1 MSIEN
6 SNNELKDKL
15 NRFLDYHKILFNLK
29 RKIIKRIEDYD
40 EVIWLYEIPNE
51 KECFRV
57 LNVNGDVDETILEVY
72 LPDEPQKPI
81 IPHEINKYVVFD
93 TNEEPKLNETL
104 LLQLLQ
110 QNKITN
116 EDLLR
121 IKEIFE
127 NYEKKYIEWLIEHE
141 RWRKIYKVYEKLY
154 KIYFELKRNEAA
166 YELVLGCG
174 LLLWRQP
181 NRQIIQRHILTA
193 RCIIEFEKDKKEIKV
208 LFDENN
214 PKVNLEDEMIDLEY
228 RPSGIIESK
237 KALLEDSSV
246 YDLFSKTENNSNN
259 IISFLKAFV
268 NTLHPQGKY
277 EHTNQ
282 PDLKNINDVPRI
294 EFAPAII
301 LRKRTEPYLKWLNDF
316 SKLEIKDI
324 SPLILEI
331 AEIKKENK
339 EFYDTKKSTLI
350 DYRLYFPKPYNE
362 EQKRIIEKLNFSNLV
377 VVQGPPGTGKSHT
390 IANLIAHLL
399 AEGKRV
405 LVTAKTSRALAV
417 LKNLIPEKLRDFC
430 IFLFGESSIE
440 EKEHLEHSVKSLL
453 YNLQNLDSERLENSI
468 KELEEEL
475 EKIKRKKRELMDQ
488 ILRLAN
494 LEKEDCK
501 EIGIYKGSRA
511 DLALQFEKDK
521 EKFVWFED
529 NIHYDKN
536 WPDELN
542 SVNWDKLINSLNYF
556 KSYNQKEFLGKQ
568 LENLIKDLKQ
578 IFDLIPLTQIENL
591 LEKETR
597 IVDQLKR
604 FEKITIKFINKKT
617 SDYFDLD
624 FLNESI
630 TFFKNFKEKLNEIG
644 VELPWVKDLCV
655 SILEN
660 EELMKRKIDKIKS
673 IKEEV
678 LNWQCVLP
686 KQKNEPIDVEEIIN
700 DIEILLHY
708 LQSGGKLRFWIFRLG
723 FWIFRPS
730 IVKEREYLIK
740 KCYINGKKCSTI
752 DDLRR
757 LHLYLK
763 TMNELE
769 GLYSEWKKY
778 FEDISTTTLKEKYK
792 ILKEKILDPAE
803 QIMKEKDL
811 LLKCRLYQKKLDITD
826 TTVFFDP
833 DKIAQLIDELS
844 YYKLQAELVDI
855 QQKISL
861 LIEELKNINTS
872 CYDLP
877 RLLKY
882 LEERRVDELLNA
894 IYKIKE
900 EKEKILIIEKNLEI
914 LKKHLPN
921 LIDNIFLNP
930 NYEYWAP
937 KIKVLNRAWDFA
949 RLRSFLHEITSENDY
964 EQLNKQLHQLENE
977 ERKIIADI
985 ITLKTWYFLSER
997 IDKET
1002 KKHLVAWE
1010 QAIKKIGRGKG
1021 KYVNKYMRDA
1031 QSHLE
1036 KVIYS
1041 FPIWIMPIY
1050 KIYYT
1055 FEIKKFP
1062 WFDVLIIDEASQCS
1076 ILEGFPLFQ
1085 LAAKVV
1091 IVGDDKQISPEAIGI
1106 EKSKIFQLQ
1115 GEYLYD
1121 FDFKDTFDLESSIF
1135 DLGKRISP
1143 DDIITLKEHFRCMP
1157 EIIEFCN
1164 RYFYNGFLIPLKVF
1178 SLDRLNPLEKI
1189 YVPNAYCKGS
1199 GNNVINPIEAEAIV
1213 EKIIEIC
1220 SDERYKG
1227 KTIGVISLLGDEQ
1240 AKFIET
1246 LLMKKLDHKEILE
1259 RQLLCGNPYSFQG
1272 DERDIIFLSLVIAP
1286 INEDGT
1292 KRHIGVLNKVQ
1303 DERRFNVAVSRA
1315 KEQIW
1320 LFHSVKIEDLSRE
1333 DLRRKLLVYFYSP
1346 HKFEIE
1352 GIELNELRKIAI
1364 SANRNFEKPPS
1375 PFESWFEVDVALEIL
1390 TLGYEVKPQ
1399 FKVGPYRIDLV
1410 IFDKLNT
1417 LNRLAIECDGDKY
1430 HGIEHIE
1437 RDINRQKIL
1446 ERCGWKFFRIRAS
1459 EFYFDKH
1466 KVLEK
1471 LKSTLE
1477 SLNIY
1482 PR

>member
-1 MSIEN
+1 MNIEN
-6 SNNELKDKL
+6 SNNKLKEKL
-15 NRFLDYHKILFNLK
+15 NRFLDYHKTLFNLK
-29 RKIIKRIEDYD
+29 RKIIKKIEDYD
-40 EVIWLYEIPNE
+40 EIIWLYEIPNE
-51 KECFRV
+51 KECFCI
-57 LNVNGDVDETILEVY
+57 LNASDDVDETILEVY

-93 TNEEPKLNETL
+93 KNEEPKLNETL

-110 QNKITN
+110 QNEITN
-116 EDLLR
+116 EDLLQ

-127 NYEKKYIEWLIEHE
+127 KYEKKYIEWLIEHE

-154 KIYFELKRNEAA
+154 KMYFELKRNEAA

-181 NRQIIQRHILTA
+181 NCQIVQRHILTA

-246 YDLFSKTENNSNN
+246 YDLFSMTENNSNN

-268 NTLHPQGKY
+268 NTLHAQGKY

-282 PDLKNINDVPRI
+282 PDLKNINDIPRI

-301 LRKRTEPYLKWLNDF
+301 LRKRTEPYLKWLNDL
-316 SKLEIKDI
+316 SKLEIKEI

-331 AEIKKENK
+331 AEIKKEDE
-339 EFYDTKKSTLI
+339 EFYDTNKSTLI

-362 EQKRIIEKLNFSNLV
+362 EQKKIIERLNFSNLV
-377 VVQGPPGTGKSHT
+377 VIQGPPGTGKSHT

-399 AEGKRV
+399 AESKRV

-417 LKNLIPEKLRDFC
+417 LKNLIPEKLREFC
-430 IFLFGESSIE
+430 IFLFGEYSFE
-440 EKEHLEHSVKSLL
+440 EKEHLEHGVKSLL
-453 YNLQNLDSERLENSI
+453 YNLQNLDSERLEKSI
-468 KELEEEL
+468 KELEEKL
-475 EKIKRKKRELMDQ
+475 EKIKCKKRELTHQ
-488 ILRLAN
+488 ILRLVN
-494 LEKEDCK
+494 LEKEDYK

-511 DLALQFEKDK
+511 DLALQFEEDK

-529 NIHYDKN
+529 NIHCDKN

-556 KSYNQKEFLGKQ
+556 KSYNQKEFIGKQ

-578 IFDLIPLTQIENL
+578 IFVLMPLTQIENL
-591 LEKETR
+591 LEKETK

-604 FEKITIKFINKKT
+604 FEKITIKYTNKNT

-644 VELPWVKDLCV
+644 VELPWVKDLCR

-686 KQKNEPIDVEEIIN
+686 KQRNEPIDVEEIIN

-708 LQSGGKLRFWIFRLG
+708 LQSGGKLG

-740 KCYINGKKCSTI
+740 NCYIDGKKCSTI

-757 LHLYLK
+757 LNLYLK
-763 TMNELE
+763 TMNELKR
-769 GLYSEWKKY
+769 LYCDWEKY
-778 FEDISTTTLKEKYK
+778 FEDTSTTTLKEKYK

-803 QIMKEKDL
+803 QIMKDKDL
-811 LLKCRLYQKKLDITD
+811 LLKCRLYQKKLGITD
-826 TTVFFDP
+826 PTVFFDP
-833 DKIAQLIDELS
+833 DKIVQLIDELN

-855 QQKISL
+855 QQKINL

-949 RLRSFLHEITSENDY
+949 RLKSFLHEITSENDF
-964 EQLNKQLHQLENE
+964 EQLNKQLSQLENE

-985 ITLKTWYFLSER
+985 IALKTWYFLSKK

-1021 KYVNKYMRDA
+1021 KYVNKYMKDA

-1036 KVIYS
+1036 EVIYS

-1055 FEIKKFP
+1055 FEIKNFP

-1085 LAAKVV
+1085 LAARVV

-1115 GEYLYD
+1115 REYLYD

-1164 RYFYNGFLIPLKVF
+1164 RYFYNGFLVPLKVF

-1189 YVPNAYCKGS
+1189 YVSNAYCKGS
-1199 GNNVINPIEAEAIV
+1199 GSNVINPIEAEAIV
-1213 EKIIEIC
+1213 EKIIKIC

-1240 AKFIET
+1240 AKYIET
-1246 LLMKKLDHKEILE
+1246 LIMQKLDHKEILE

-1320 LFHSVKIEDLSRE
+1320 LFHSVKIEDLSRD
-1333 DLRRKLLVYFYSP
+1333 DLRRKLLEYFYTP

-1352 GIELNELRKIAI
+1352 GIDLNELRKIAI
-1364 SANRNFEKPPS
+1364 SANRYFEKPPS

-1390 TLGYEVKPQ
+1390 TLGFEVKPQ

-1410 IFDKLNT
+1410 TFDKLNT

-1459 EFYFDKH
+1459 EFYFDKN

>member
-6 SNNELKDKL
+6 SNNKLKEKL
-15 NRFLDYHKILFNLK
+15 NRFLDYHKTLFNLK
-29 RKIIKRIEDYD
+29 RKIIKKIEDYD

-51 KECFRV
+51 KECFCI
-57 LNVNGDVDETILEVY
+57 LNASDDVDETILEVY

-81 IPHEINKYVVFD
+81 IPHEINEYVVFD
-93 TNEEPKLNETL
+93 KNEKPKLNETL

-116 EDLLR
+116 ENLLQ

-127 NYEKKYIEWLIEHE
+127 EYEKKYIEWLREHE

-154 KIYFELKRNEAA
+154 KMYFELKRNEAT

-181 NRQIIQRHILTA
+181 NCQIVQRHILTA
-193 RCIIEFEKDKKEIKV
+193 RCIIEFEKEKKEIRV

-214 PKVNLEDEMIDLEY
+214 PKINLEDEMIDLEY
-228 RPSGIIESK
+228 RPSGILESK
-237 KALLEDSSV
+237 KTLLEESSV
-246 YDLFSKTENNSNN
+246 YDLFSMTENNSNN

-282 PDLKNINDVPRI
+282 PDLKNINDIPRI

-301 LRKRTEPYLKWLNDF
+301 LRKRTEPYLKWLNDL
-316 SKLEIKDI
+316 SKLEIKEI
-324 SPLILEI
+324 SPLILEV
-331 AEIKKENK
+331 AEIKKEDEK
-339 EFYDTKKSTLI
+339 FYDTNKSTLI

-362 EQKRIIEKLNFSNLV
+362 EQKKIIERLNFSNLV
-377 VVQGPPGTGKSHT
+377 VIQGPPGTGKSHT

-417 LKNLIPEKLRDFC
+417 LKNLIPENLREFC
-430 IFLFGESSIE
+430 IFLFGESSFE

-453 YNLQNLDSERLENSI
+453 YNLQNLDSERLEENI
-468 KELEEEL
+468 KELEEKL
-475 EKIKRKKRELMDQ
+475 EKMKREKRELTHQ
-488 ILRLAN
+488 ILRLVN
-494 LEKEDCK
+494 LEKEDYK

-521 EKFVWFED
+521 EKFAWFDD

-536 WPDELN
+536 WPDELDY
-542 SVNWDKLINSLNYF
+542 VNWDKFINYLSFF
-556 KSYNQKEFLGKQ
+556 KSYNGKELRGKQ
-568 LENLIKDLKQ
+568 LENLIDNLKKVFELLPLDE
-578 IFDLIPLTQIENL
+578 IEKLI
-591 LEKETR
+591 EKEKK
-597 IVDQLKR
+597 IEDQLR
-604 FEKITIKFINKKT
+604 QFEGIPIKILDKKLPNILE
-617 SDYFDLD
+617 LD

-630 TFFKNFKEKLNEIG
+630 SFFQNFKQKLDQIG
-644 VELPWVKDLCV
+644 VEFPLVKDICIYFLQ
-655 SILEN
+655 N
-660 EELMKRKIDKIKS
+660 EELMKEKINRLKS
-673 IKEEV
+673 INEEV
-678 LNWQCVLP
+678 LNYQCVLP
-686 KQKNEPIDVEEIIN
+686 REKHVDNIIN
-700 DIEILLHY
+700 DIDILLYH
-708 LQSGGKLRFWIFRLG
+708 LQSGGKLG
-723 FWIFRPS
+723 FWVFKPS
-730 IVKEREYLIK
+730 IVKERDYLIK
-740 KCYINGKKCSTI
+740 TCYINGKRCKTI
-752 DDLRR
+752 EDLRKLR
-757 LHLYLK
+757 IYLE
-763 TMNELE
+763 TIRELE
-769 GLYSEWKKY
+769 KIYIEWVKY
-778 FEDISTTTLKEKYK
+778 FNDVAPTTPKEKYKTLKEKV
-792 ILKEKILDPAE
+792 LKPAE
-803 QIMKEKDL
+803 QIMKNKEL
-811 LLKCRLYQKKLDITD
+811 FLKCRVFQKQLGIPDFSI
-826 TTVFFDP
+826 FFNP
-833 DKIAQLIDELS
+833 DKIAQLITELS
-844 YYKLQAELVDI
+844 YFKLQTELLDVRQNI
-855 QQKISL
+855 NR
-861 LIEELKNINTS
+861 LINELHKINTS
-872 CYDLP
+872 FFNLKDLIY
-877 RLLKY
+877 Y
-882 LEERRVDELLNA
+882 LTERKIDELFKV
-894 IYKIKE
+894 IFKIKE
-900 EKEKILIIEKNLEI
+900 EKEKLLVIEKNLEI

-921 LIDNIFLNP
+921 LTNNIFLNP
-930 NYEYWAP
+930 DYEYWAP

-949 RLRSFLHEITSENDY
+949 RLKSFLYEITSENDL
-964 EQLNKQLHQLENE
+964 EQLNKQLSLLENE
-977 ERKIIADI
+977 ERKITADI
-985 ITLKTWYFLSER
+985 IASKTWYFLTKR

-1010 QAIKKIGRGKG
+1010 QAIRKIGRGKG
-1021 KYVNKYMRDA
+1021 KYVNKYIKDA
-1031 QSHLE
+1031 QSHLG
-1036 KVIYS
+1036 KIVYS

-1050 KIYYT
+1050 KIYFT
-1055 FEIKKFP
+1055 FEIRNFP
-1062 WFDVLIIDEASQCS
+1062 LFDVLIIDEASQCS

-1085 LAAKVV
+1085 LATKVV
-1091 IVGDDKQISPEAIGI
+1091 IVGDDKQISPEAVGVD
-1106 EKSKIFQLQ
+1106 KSKIFQLQ
-1115 GEYLYD
+1115 REYLYD

-1164 RYFYNGFLIPLKVF
+1164 RHFYNGFLVPLKVF

-1189 YVPNAYCKGS
+1189 YVSNAYCKGS
-1199 GNNVINPIEAEAIV
+1199 GSNVINPVEADAIV

-1220 SDERYKG
+1220 SDERYKN

-1240 AKFIET
+1240 AKYIES
-1246 LLMKKLDHKEILE
+1246 LLIKKLSHKEILE
-1259 RQLLCGNPYSFQG
+1259 RQVLCGNPYSFQG
-1272 DERDIIFLSLVIAP
+1272 DERDIIFLSMVIAP

-1292 KRHIGVLNKVQ
+1292 KRNIGVLNKVQ

-1333 DLRRKLLVYFYSP
+1333 DLRRKLLEYFYTP

-1352 GIELNELRKIAI
+1352 GIDLNELRKIAI
-1364 SANRNFEKPPS
+1364 SANRYFEKPPS

-1430 HGIEHIE
+1430 HGVEQIE

>member
-1 MSIEN
+1 MNIEN
-6 SNNELKDKL
+6 SNNKLKEKL
-15 NRFLDYHKILFNLK
+15 NRFLEYHKSLFNLK
-29 RKIIKRIEDYD
+29 RKIIKKIEDYD
-40 EVIWLYEIPNE
+40 EVLWLYEIPNE
-51 KECFRV
+51 KECFCV
-57 LNVNGDVDETILEVY
+57 LNGSGDVDETILEVY
-72 LPDEPQKPI
+72 LPDEPKKPI
-81 IPHEINKYVVFD
+81 IPQEIKKYVVID
-93 TNEEPKLNETL
+93 KDEEPKLNETL

-110 QNKITN
+110 QNEITN
-116 EDLLR
+116 EDLLQF
-121 IKEIFE
+121 KEIYE
-127 NYEKKYIEWLIEHE
+127 KYEKKYIEWLIEHE

-154 KIYFELKRNEAA
+154 KMYFELKRNEAA
-166 YELVLGCG
+166 YELVVGCG
-174 LLLWRQP
+174 LLLWRPP
-181 NRQIIQRHILTA
+181 NGQIIERHILTA

-246 YDLFSKTENNSNN
+246 YDLFSMTENNSNN
-259 IISFLKAFV
+259 IISFLKSFV
-268 NTLHPQGKY
+268 NILHPQGKY

-282 PDLKNINDVPRI
+282 PDLKNINDIPRI

-301 LRKRTEPYLKWLNDF
+301 LRKRTEPYIKWLSDL
-316 SKLEIKDI
+316 SKLEIKEI

-331 AEIKKENK
+331 AEIKKEDEK
-339 EFYDTKKSTLI
+339 YYDTNKSTLI
-350 DYRLYFPKPYNE
+350 DYKLYFPKPYNE
-362 EQKRIIEKLNFSNLV
+362 EQKKIIERLNFSNLV
-377 VVQGPPGTGKSHT
+377 VIQGPPGTGKSHT

-417 LKNLIPEKLRDFC
+417 LRNLISEKLRQFC
-430 IFLFGESSIE
+430 IFLFGDSSFE

-453 YNLQNLDSERLENSI
+453 YNLQNLVSERLENSI
-468 KELEEEL
+468 KEFEEEL
-475 EKIKRKKRELMDQ
+475 EKIKSKKRELTDQ
-488 ILRLAN
+488 ILMLVN
-494 LEKEDCK
+494 LEKEDYK

-511 DLALQFEKDK
+511 ELARQFEEDK
-521 EKFVWFED
+521 EKFTWFED
-529 NIHYDKN
+529 YIHYDKN
-536 WPDELN
+536 WPEELN
-542 SVNWDKLINSLNYF
+542 TVNWDKFIRSLNYF
-556 KSYNQKEFLGKQ
+556 KTYCQKESIGKQ
-568 LENLIKDLKQ
+568 LENLINDLKQ
-578 IFDLIPLTQIENL
+578 IFELIPLNEIENL
-591 LEKETR
+591 LEKETK

-604 FEKITIKFINKKT
+604 FEGITIKFIDKKS
-617 SDYFDLD
+617 SDKFNLD

-644 VELPWVKDLCV
+644 VELPWIKDLYI

-686 KQKNEPIDVEEIIN
+686 KQKNEPIEVKEIIN
-700 DIEILLHY
+700 DIVILLHY
-708 LQSGGKLRFWIFRLG
+708 LQSGGKLG

-740 KCYINGKKCSTI
+740 NCYINGKKCSTTE
-752 DDLRR
+752 DLKK
-757 LHLYLK
+757 LNLYLR
-763 TMNELE
+763 TVNELE
-769 GLYSEWKKY
+769 NLYSEWKKY
-778 FEDISTTTLKEKYK
+778 FEDPSTISMKEKYK
-792 ILKEKILDPAE
+792 ILKEKILNPAE
-803 QIMKEKDL
+803 QLIKDKDL
-811 LLKCRLYQKKLDITD
+811 LQKCRFYQKKLGITD
-826 TTVFFDP
+826 HSVFFDP
-833 DKIAQLIDELS
+833 DKIVQLIDELN
-844 YYKLQAELVDI
+844 YFKLQAELVDI
-855 QQKISL
+855 QQKINL
-861 LIEELKNINTS
+861 LVKELKKIHTS
-872 CYDLP
+872 CDDLT
-877 RLLKY
+877 LLVKY
-882 LEERRVDELLNA
+882 LEERRLDELLNV
-894 IYKIKE
+894 IYKLKE
-900 EKEKILIIEKNLEI
+900 EKEKISIIEENLKI

-921 LIDNIFLNP
+921 LTDNIYLNP
-930 NYEYWAP
+930 DYEYWAP
-937 KIKVLNRAWDFA
+937 KIKLLNKAWDWS
-949 RLRSFLHEITSENDY
+949 RLKSFLYEITSKNDL
-964 EQLNKQLHQLENE
+964 EQLNKQLSQLKDE
-977 ERKIIADI
+977 ERRLIEDI
-985 ITLKTWYFLSER
+985 VALKTWYLLSKR

-1021 KYVNKYMRDA
+1021 KYVNKYMQDA

-1036 KVIYS
+1036 KIIHS
-1041 FPIWIMPIY
+1041 FPVWIMPIY

-1055 FEIKKFP
+1055 FEIKNFP
-1062 WFDVLIIDEASQCS
+1062 WVDVLIIDEASQCS
-1076 ILEGFPLFQ
+1076 ILEEFPLFQ

-1115 GEYLYD
+1115 KEYLYD

-1189 YVPNAYCKGS
+1189 YVYNGYCKGS
-1199 GNNVINPIEAEAIV
+1199 GNNIINPIEAEAIV
-1213 EKIIEIC
+1213 EKIVEIC
-1220 SDERYKG
+1220 SDGRYKG

-1333 DLRRKLLVYFYSP
+1333 DLRRKLLEYFYTP

-1364 SANRNFEKPPS
+1364 SANRHFEKPPS

-1430 HGIEHIE
+1430 HGIEQIE

-1459 EFYFDKH
+1459 EFYFDKN

>member
-1 MSIEN
+1 
-6 SNNELKDKL
+6 
-15 NRFLDYHKILFNLK
+15 
-29 RKIIKRIEDYD
+29 
-40 EVIWLYEIPNE
+40 
-51 KECFRV
+51 
-57 LNVNGDVDETILEVY
+57 
-72 LPDEPQKPI
+72 
-81 IPHEINKYVVFD
+81 
-93 TNEEPKLNETL
+93 

-110 QNKITN
+110 QKEITN
-116 EDLLR
+116 EDLLQ

-127 NYEKKYIEWLIEHE
+127 KYEKKYIEWLIEHE

-181 NRQIIQRHILTA
+181 NCQIVQRHILTA

-246 YDLFSKTENNSNN
+246 YDLFSMTENNSNN

-268 NTLHPQGKY
+268 NTLHAQGKY
-277 EHTNQ
+277 EHTDQ
-282 PDLKNINDVPRI
+282 PDLKNINDIPRI

-301 LRKRTEPYLKWLNDF
+301 LRKRTEPYLKWLNDL
-316 SKLEIKDI
+316 SKLEIKEI

-331 AEIKKENK
+331 AEIKKEDE
-339 EFYDTKKSTLI
+339 EFYDTNKSTLI
-350 DYRLYFPKPYNE
+350 DYKLYFPKPYNE
-362 EQKRIIEKLNFSNLV
+362 EQKKIIERLNFANLV
-377 VVQGPPGTGKSHT
+377 VIQGPPGTGKSHT

-417 LKNLIPEKLRDFC
+417 LKNLIPEKLREFC
-430 IFLFGESSIE
+430 IFLFSESSFE

-453 YNLQNLDSERLENSI
+453 YNLQNLDPERLEKSI
-468 KELEEEL
+468 KELEEKL
-475 EKIKRKKRELMDQ
+475 EKIKCKKRELTHQ
-488 ILRLAN
+488 ILRLVN
-494 LEKEDCK
+494 LEKEDYK

-529 NIHYDKN
+529 NIHCDKN

-556 KSYNQKEFLGKQ
+556 KSYNQKEFIGKQ

-578 IFDLIPLTQIENL
+578 IFVLMPLTEIENL
-591 LEKETR
+591 LEKETK

-604 FEKITIKFINKKT
+604 FEKINIKYTNKT
-617 SDYFDLD
+617 TPDYFDLD

-644 VELPWVKDLCV
+644 VELPWVKDLCR

-686 KQKNEPIDVEEIIN
+686 KQRNKPIDVEEIIS
-700 DIEILLHY
+700 DIEVLLHY
-708 LQSGGKLRFWIFRLG
+708 LQNGGKLSFL
-723 FWIFRPS
+723 IFRPS

-740 KCYINGKKCSTI
+740 NCYINGKRCKTI
-752 DDLRR
+752 EDLKKLRI
-757 LHLYLK
+757 YLE
-763 TMNELE
+763 TINELE
-769 GLYSEWKKY
+769 KIYIEWIKY
-778 FEDISTTTLKEKYK
+778 FDDVALTAPKEKYK
-792 ILKEKILDPAE
+792 ILKEKILKPAE
-803 QIMKEKDL
+803 QIIKNKEL
-811 LLKCRLYQKKLDITD
+811 FSKCRVYQKRLGITD
-826 TTVFFDP
+826 FSIFFDS
-833 DKIAQLIDELS
+833 DKIAQLISELS
-844 YYKLQAELVDI
+844 YFKLQTELLDVRQNI
-855 QQKISL
+855 NK
-861 LIEELKNINTS
+861 LIKELHKINTS
-872 CYDLP
+872 FFNSKDLINC
-877 RLLKY
+877 
-882 LEERRVDELLNA
+882 LEERRIDELFKV

-900 EKEKILIIEKNLEI
+900 EKEKILVIEKNLEI

-921 LIDNIFLNP
+921 LIANIFLNP

-949 RLRSFLHEITSENDY
+949 RLKSFLHEITSENDF
-964 EQLNKQLHQLENE
+964 EQLNKQLSQLENE

-985 ITLKTWYFLSER
+985 IASKTWYFLSKK

-1021 KYVNKYMRDA
+1021 KYVNKYIKDA
-1031 QSHLE
+1031 QSHLG
-1036 KVIYS
+1036 KIVYS

-1050 KIYYT
+1050 KIFFT
-1055 FEIKKFP
+1055 FEIRNFP
-1062 WFDVLIIDEASQCS
+1062 FFDVLIIDEASQCS

-1085 LAAKVV
+1085 LATKVV
-1091 IVGDDKQISPEAIGI
+1091 IVGDDKQISPEAVGI
-1106 EKSKIFQLQ
+1106 DKSIIFQLQ
-1115 GEYLYD
+1115 KEYLYD
-1121 FDFKDTFDLESSIF
+1121 FDFIDTFDLESSIF

-1143 DDIITLKEHFRCMP
+1143 DDVITLKEHFRCMP

-1164 RYFYNGFLIPLKVF
+1164 RYFYNGFLVPLKVF

-1189 YVPNAYCKGS
+1189 YVSNAYCKVS

-1220 SDERYKG
+1220 SDEKYKG
-1227 KTIGVISLLGDEQ
+1227 KTIGVISLLGDDQ

-1259 RQLLCGNPYSFQG
+1259 RQVLCGNPYSFQG
-1272 DERDIIFLSLVIAP
+1272 DERDIIFLSMVIAP

-1292 KRHIGVLNKVQ
+1292 KRHIGVLNRVQ

-1333 DLRRKLLVYFYSP
+1333 DLRRKLLEYFYTP

-1364 SANRNFEKPPS
+1364 SANRYFEKPPS

-1430 HGIEHIE
+1430 HGIEDIE
-1437 RDINRQKIL
+1437 RDINRQKVL